1 MVLRAASVVAVWL
14 LLSPAAA
21 FAGAPN
27 YDCAAGAN
35 GRLSIDQW
43 AGVAAAHGF
52 APGPTLW
59 GAASQVSQDGG
70 SLDLVAVLGGASW
83 KVAIRGAGSS
93 LTIDT
98 PSGTISGTCTF
109 VPGNF
114 VLRPA
119 DSAGHV
125 LRAGPSPSARRLLEI
140 PRGTGVWQI
149 PDTEKSG
156 GWLKVVAFVAR
167 AGAATGAALAS
178 RRGHRYPDGTGTIGL
193 PIEAFGSGL
202 YDMIG
207 NAWQWVEDCY
217 EPRAAVDGRHRLMT

>member
-27 YDCAAGAN
+27 YDCVAGGHA
-35 GRLSIDQW
+35 RLSIDQW
-43 AGVAAAHGF
+43 AGVVAADGF
-52 APGPTLW
+52 EPGPAVW
-59 GAASQVSQDGG
+59 GAATGVKQDGG

-140 PRGTGVWQI
+140 PHGTGVWQI
-149 PDTEKSG
+149 PDTEKRG
-156 GWLKVVAFVAR
+156 GWLAVRAFVAR
-167 AGAATGAALAS
+167 AG
-178 RRGHRYPDGTGTIGL
+178 TIRPVKGWL
-193 PIEAFGSGL
+193 RQRKPLI
-202 YDMIG
+202 
-207 NAWQWVEDCY
+207 
-217 EPRAAVDGRHRLMT
+217 PRCHGDRC